1 MADTP
6 KEWLVVQPSLEPLL
20 KPVNTVIATIDGVL
34 EALLII
40 LNIVQ
45 MVLNVIKAFLI
56 GLLDPLRAI
65 IEAIIAEI
73 RQIIHDLRQLGLYL
87 HGDWNLCTKPFKELR
102 GGYAAYE
109 RRMLRRLLDRRDP
122 QRPDFSTS
130 SGALAFFAY
139 VSLEDVT
146 LLIEIIMRLRDFF
159 GGMNSKKLIPFPPP
173 TTPEPAFGSS
183 GVGAFLPQGGDF
195 DSTPSKVRIEWKMP
209 SSGQVFSPGPG
220 GYIIHVST
228 IPDGFA
234 VVSARVDAQQ
244 AQGVENLTTTFAVGT
259 DPNTGAVLRLYG
271 GVCDLGSGDPA
282 FANVERDSPQAN
294 KLYLQANPNS
304 PLIPPSKLINS
315 GGTPIGAASYFLKVP
330 AILKLLGAGQP
341 MSATLD
347 LEDLPLG
354 FSVSGSG
361 DDLTIE
367 TEEAQVFYV
376 RVRAVTKNWVDNVS
390 DAATGTPRSPALIPM
405 GPEGLHLYH
414 IDDQTILQT
423 TGIALKP
430 AAPIANKVTPQDF
443 GDASESAI
451 VAFPSDF
458 TDAVITAMALVYL
471 CRADL
476 NPQTVNG
483 EGVVAPAA
491 ARQLNTYL
499 PGGESLLEDF
509 AEIVMKGM
517 DPTPFYGYQKPK
529 QFQRKVLKKARA
541 GALPM
546 LNQPP
551 PIAVVESLADEIATL
566 TRFVWSD
573 IDSKFPDKTILQT
586 LKFPGS
592 DAGYGANPQVIQL
605 GNPAQSNIRLRQGGK
620 SGIPW
625 ISREGVFAEN
635 IPGSAG
641 TLASVSPDTA
651 PFYFGY
657 GTSDNSPVVYR
668 WPNGDPGKSRDNE
681 LALGFVRKLLI
692 DHEDGEVL
700 KAAAT
705 ILQVASAVTLPDDDG
720 GWLAQRPLMDALAPL
735 DALLVDIE
743 KFLLAILDGLKG
755 IIDKIIAYIEAI
767 QARIYQLQA
776 LIEMIRALL
785 KALAFELPSVSGLV
799 LVENGTSG
807 LITGLVSSTN
817 KPADSSI
824 AYGGG
829 IVAVA
834 GGLPMFL
841 LELLALMF
849 SGGGED

>member
-1 MADTP
+1 MADVP
-6 KEWLVVQPSLEPLL
+6 KDWLVVQPSLEPIL
-20 KPVNTVIATIDGVL
+20 KPVNLVIATIDSVL
-34 EALLII
+34 QALIII

-73 RQIIHDLRQLGLYL
+73 RQIIHDLRQLGIYL

-102 GGYAAYE
+102 GGYNAYE

-122 QRPDFSTS
+122 QRPDFSS
-130 SGALAFFAY
+130 SSAALAFFAY

-159 GGMNSKKLIPFPPP
+159 GGSNSKKLIPFPPP
-173 TTPEPAFGSS
+173 TTPEPAFGGS
-183 GVGAFLPQGGDF
+183 GIGAFLPQGGDF
-195 DSTPSKVRIEWKMP
+195 DSTPSKVRFEWKMP
-209 SSGQVFSPGPG
+209 SSGQVFSPGPA

-234 VVSARVDAQQ
+234 VVSGRVDAQQ
-244 AQGVENLTTTFAVGT
+244 AQGVKNLTTTFAVGT

-271 GVCDLGSGDPA
+271 GVCDLGSSDSKFGD
-282 FANVERDSPQAN
+282 VERDSHQAN
-294 KLYLQANPNS
+294 ALYLQANPNS

-315 GGTPIGAASYFLKVP
+315 GGTPIGAASYFFKVP
-330 AILKLLGAGQP
+330 AVLKLLGAGQP

-347 LEDLPLG
+347 LEDLPLA

-361 DDLTIE
+361 DSIAIE

-376 RVRAVTKNWVDNVS
+376 RIRAVTTNWVDNVS

-405 GPEGLHLYH
+405 GSEGLHLYT
-414 IDDQTILQT
+414 IDDQTILKT

-430 AAPIANKVTPQDF
+430 AAPKANKVTPQDF
-443 GDASESAI
+443 GDASESAT

-476 NPQTVNG
+476 KPQTVNG

-491 ARQLNTYL
+491 IKQLNTYL

-517 DPTPFYGYQKPK
+517 DARPFYAYQRPK
-529 QFQRKVLKKARA
+529 QFQRKVLRKARA
-541 GALPM
+541 GAMPM

-551 PIAVVESLADEIATL
+551 PVAVVESLADEIATL
-566 TRFVWSD
+566 ARFVWSD
-573 IDSKFPDKTILQT
+573 IDSDFPDQTILQT
-586 LKFPGS
+586 LKKPTG
-592 DAGYGANPQVIQL
+592 DAGYGANPQCIQL
-605 GNPAQSNIRLRQGGK
+605 GNAQNAAVRLRKGG
-620 SGIPW
+620 GTAPW
-625 ISREGVFAEN
+625 ISREGLFAFKAPPET
-635 IPGSAG
+635 SASG
-641 TLASVSPDTA
+641 AFYMSMGVSDST
-651 PFYFGY
+651 
-657 GTSDNSPVVYR
+657 PVLYR
-668 WPNGDPGKSRDNE
+668 WPDGNPGTTNSNK

-692 DHEDGEVL
+692 DYEDGEVL

-720 GWLAQRPLMDALAPL
+720 GWMAKRPLMDALAPL

-743 KFLLAILDGLKG
+743 KFLLAILDALQG

-799 LVENGTSG
+799 LVENGTAG
-807 LITGLVSSTN
+807 LITGLVGSGN

-829 IVAVA
+829 IVAIA

-841 LELLALMF
+841 LELLALVF
-849 SGGGED
+849 SGGGGEED